1 MLKDDLSFC
10 FEAKVLSLL
19 FFCFDSQ
26 LHPWQPRLP
35 PKTCQSLRPSSRGH
49 SWLERVSNATLFWGI
64 SVLIDSPEES
74 RRHRLLFEEGIFAR
88 IYWWSVHRGSIWSL
102 WNWFWFWNVVI
113 VYILWTYLSCPTAS
127 PATCGELELRRR
139 NRGREDIGHKGKGR
153 RRGRDLKGSQRGG
166 WIGVVIHVS
175 ISFQRSPL
183 KIAGE
188 HLSGKKDKIYVRRRG
203 QPTKQLKVLILKSL
217 IKPEN

>member
-1 MLKDDLSFC
+1 M
-10 FEAKVLSLL
+10 
-19 FFCFDSQ
+19 
-26 LHPWQPRLP
+26 
-35 PKTCQSLRPSSRGH
+35 
-49 SWLERVSNATLFWGI
+49 
-64 SVLIDSPEES
+64 
-74 RRHRLLFEEGIFAR
+74 
-88 IYWWSVHRGSIWSL
+88 
-102 WNWFWFWNVVI
+102 
-113 VYILWTYLSCPTAS
+113 
-127 PATCGELELRRR
+127 
-139 NRGREDIGHKGKGR
+139 

-217 IKPEN
+217 IKSENLQWPGTDLVGF